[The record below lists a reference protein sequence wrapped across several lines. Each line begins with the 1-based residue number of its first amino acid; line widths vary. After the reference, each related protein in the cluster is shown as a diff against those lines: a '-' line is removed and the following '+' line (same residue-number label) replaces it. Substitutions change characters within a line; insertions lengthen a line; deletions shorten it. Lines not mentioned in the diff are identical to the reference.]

1 MNTDRM
7 MRQLSLQRLRYFWKG
22 KFILAIVSLTGVV
35 ACTQTGEYQVVRVA
49 DGDTL
54 TVVSSSAAEMQ
65 VRFACVDA
73 PEVAH
78 TQQERR
84 SRSPIDRNQFEW
96 GDRARTR
103 LEQLVQDSANRV
115 DLTITDTDQYGRH
128 VAEVRLGNGTFVQ
141 EVLTQEGLVVA
152 LREYYENCPSST
164 QIDSAEANAKQEKA
178 GVWSDRRF
186 KTPSEYRQWK
196 RS

>member
-1 MNTDRM
+1 
-7 MRQLSLQRLRYFWKG
+7 
-22 KFILAIVSLTGVV
+22 VV
-35 ACTQTGEYQVVRVA
+35 ACTQPGDYQVVRVA

-54 TVVSSSAAEMQ
+54 TVVNGGNAEEMQ

-78 TQQERR
+78 NQQDRR

-96 GDRARTR
+96 GDRAKIRV
-103 LEQLVQDSANRV
+103 EQLVQDSANRV

-152 LREYYENCPSST
+152 LREYYEDCPSST
-164 QIDSAEANAKQEKA
+164 QIDNAEATAKQRKA
-178 GVWSDRRF
+178 GVWSDRHF
-186 KTPSEYRQWK
+186 KTPSEYRKWK